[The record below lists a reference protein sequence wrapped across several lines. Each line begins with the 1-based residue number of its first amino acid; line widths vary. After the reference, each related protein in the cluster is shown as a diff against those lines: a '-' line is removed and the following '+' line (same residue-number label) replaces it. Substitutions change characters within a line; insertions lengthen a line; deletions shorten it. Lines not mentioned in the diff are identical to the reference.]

1 IASARKPI
9 ASDSPSA
16 MIPRMIGSRRTR
28 WRAIFESIERETWA
42 IPPLGVRTATAQF
55 PGPRIITPSR
65 TACPPT
71 VEAMEPLAATAA
83 LGALSTLE
91 ALLEALDASAAVHE
105 LLLARVEGVAVR
117 AHLDVQL
124 RLGRPRLEC
133 VPARA
138 RHRRKDVLGVDVSLH
153 VARIAAACFG
163 ATLPPETMATTVWP
177 GSTRTAPERS
187 AAVVAAARS
196 SHASFMR

>member
-1 IASARKPI
+1 
-9 ASDSPSA
+9 
-16 MIPRMIGSRRTR
+16 MTGSLNTQ
-28 WRAIFESIERETWA
+28 WRAMAESIGFETCA
-42 IPPLGVRTATAQF
+42 ISPLGVRTATAQF

-71 VEAMEPLAATAA
+71 VEAIGALAATAA

-91 ALLEALDASAAVHE
+91 ALLEALDAAAAVHE
-105 LLLARVEGVAVR
+105 LLLARVERVAVR

-138 RHRRKDVLGVDVSLH
+138 RD
-153 VARIAAACFG
+153 
-163 ATLPPETMATTVWP
+163 
-177 GSTRTAPERS
+177 
-187 AAVVAAARS
+187 
-196 SHASFMR
+196 